1 MCLVNNYLEITVCS
15 CELSSDSDLS
25 DFAANDILLMRGSVT
40 SIESGKRIFQ
50 SCRRLI

>member
-1 MCLVNNYLEITVCS
+1 MCIVNNCLQIMVCS
-15 CELSSDSDLS
+15 CTLSSDSN
-25 DFAANDILLMRGSVT
+25 FVANDTLLMRGSVT